1 MEGSVG
7 ILSTIRKIVIMYLY
21 GAGGHAKVVRD
32 ILEACNIPF
41 TGVVTNNLK
50 EVTFMEKEI
59 RHSSEDVD
67 EAIICVGNNRTRK
80 HVAEELTQQGITFGK
95 AIHPSVIMSKYASV
109 DAGTVVMQ
117 GAVIQSCAKIGKH
130 CIVNTAASIDHD
142 NVLGD
147 FVHVSPHATLCG
159 EVEVGEGTWIGAG
172 AIVRQCVKIGKWSVI
187 GAGSVVVCDIPDGV
201 MAYGNPCK
209 IIRKL

>member
-1 MEGSVG
+1 
-7 ILSTIRKIVIMYLY
+7 MYLI

-32 ILEACNIPF
+32 ILDACSIPF
-41 TGVVTNNLK
+41 SGVVTDNLK
-50 EVTFMEKEI
+50 EVTFMEKKI
-59 RHSSEDVD
+59 LHSIDEVD

-80 HVAEELTQQGITFGK
+80 KLAEELSQQGVTFGMG
-95 AIHPSVIMSKYASV
+95 IHPSVIMSKYASV
-109 DAGTVVMQ
+109 DEGTVVMQ

-187 GAGSVVVCDIPDGV
+187 GAGSVVVNDIPDGV
-201 MAYGNPCK
+201 LAYGNPCK
-209 IIRKL
+209 VIRKL

>member
-1 MEGSVG
+1 
-7 ILSTIRKIVIMYLY
+7 MYLI

-32 ILEACNIPF
+32 ILDACSIPF
-41 TGVVTNNLK
+41 SGVVTDNLK
-50 EVTFMEKEI
+50 EVAFMEKKI
-59 RHSSEDVD
+59 LHSMDGVD

-80 HVAEELTQQGITFGK
+80 KLAEELSQQGVTFGMG
-95 AIHPSVIMSKYASV
+95 IHPSVIMSKYASV
-109 DAGTVVMQ
+109 DEGTVVMQ
-117 GAVIQSCAKIGKH
+117 GVVIQSCAKIGKH
-130 CIVNTAASIDHD
+130 CIVNTSASIDHD

-147 FVHVSPHATLCG
+147 FVHISPHATLCG

-187 GAGSVVVCDIPDGV
+187 GAGSVVVNDIPDGV
-201 MAYGNPCK
+201 LAYGNPCK

>member
-1 MEGSVG
+1 
-7 ILSTIRKIVIMYLY
+7 MYLI

-32 ILEACNIPF
+32 ILDACSIPF
-41 TGVVTNNLK
+41 SGVVTDNLK
-50 EVTFMEKEI
+50 EVAFMEKKI
-59 RHSSEDVD
+59 LHSMDGVD

-80 HVAEELTQQGITFGK
+80 KLAEELSQQGVTFGMG
-95 AIHPSVIMSKYASV
+95 IHPSVIMSKYASV
-109 DAGTVVMQ
+109 DEGTVVMQ

-130 CIVNTAASIDHD
+130 CIVNTSASIDHD

-147 FVHVSPHATLCG
+147 FVHISPHATLCG

-172 AIVRQCVKIGKWSVI
+172 TVVKQCVKIGKWSVI
-187 GAGSVVVCDIPDGV
+187 GAGSVVVHDIPDGV
-201 MAYGNPCK
+201 LAYGNPCK

>member
-1 MEGSVG
+1 
-7 ILSTIRKIVIMYLY
+7 MYLI

-32 ILEACNIPF
+32 ILDACSIPF
-41 TGVVTNNLK
+41 SGVVTDNLK
-50 EVTFMEKEI
+50 EVTFMEKKI
-59 RHSSEDVD
+59 LHSMDGVD

-80 HVAEELTQQGITFGK
+80 KLAEELSQQGVTFGMG
-95 AIHPSVIMSKYASV
+95 IHPSVIMSKYASV
-109 DAGTVVMQ
+109 DEGTVIMQ
-117 GAVIQSCAKIGKH
+117 GVVIQSFAKIGKH
-130 CIVNTAASIDHD
+130 CIVNTSASIDHD

-187 GAGSVVVCDIPDGV
+187 GAGSVVVNDIPDGV
-201 MAYGNPCK
+201 LAYGNPCK
-209 IIRKL
+209 VIRKL

>member
-1 MEGSVG
+1 
-7 ILSTIRKIVIMYLY
+7 MYLI

-32 ILEACNIPF
+32 ILDACSIPF
-41 TGVVTNNLK
+41 SGVVTDNLK
-50 EVTFMEKEI
+50 EVTFMEKKI
-59 RHSSEDVD
+59 LHSMDEVD
-67 EAIICVGNNRTRK
+67 EAIICVGNNWTRK
-80 HVAEELTQQGITFGK
+80 KLAEELSQQGVTFGMG
-95 AIHPSVIMSKYASV
+95 IHPSVIMSKYASV
-109 DAGTVVMQ
+109 DEGTVVMQ

-172 AIVRQCVKIGKWSVI
+172 TVVKQCVKIGKWSII
-187 GAGSVVVCDIPDGV
+187 GAGSVVVNDIPDGV
-201 MAYGNPCK
+201 LAYGNPCK
-209 IIRKL
+209 VIRKL

>member
-1 MEGSVG
+1 
-7 ILSTIRKIVIMYLY
+7 MYLI

-32 ILEACNIPF
+32 ILDACSIPF
-41 TGVVTNNLK
+41 SGVVTDNLK
-50 EVTFMEKEI
+50 EVTFMEKKI
-59 RHSSEDVD
+59 LHSMDGVD

-80 HVAEELTQQGITFGK
+80 KLAEELSQQGVTFGMG
-95 AIHPSVIMSKYASV
+95 IHPSVIMSKYASV
-109 DAGTVVMQ
+109 DEGTVVMQ

-130 CIVNTAASIDHD
+130 CIVNTSASIDHD

-147 FVHVSPHATLCG
+147 FVHISPHATLCG

-172 AIVRQCVKIGKWSVI
+172 TVVKQCVKIGKWSVI
-187 GAGSVVVCDIPDGV
+187 GAGSVVVHDIPDGV
-201 MAYGNPCK
+201 LAYGNPCK